1 MKRYLTASLLVIASL
16 MSSATLADD
25 NLTKAKSDPIFER
38 LEVLAD
44 ALALVQD
51 SYVEEIDSDTLL
63 EGALNGA
70 LSSLDPH
77 SSSIPPV
84 TYT

>member
-51 SYVEEIDSDTLL
+51 AYVEEIDSDTLL

-77 SSSIPPV
+77 LSLIHI
-84 TYT
+84 